1 VQVNRN
7 LYEETKLTWMKQ
19 RQLFK
24 AVIEAESEAII
35 AEIAEAGE

>member
-1 VQVNRN
+1 MKKIEVD
-7 LYEETKLTWMKQ
+7 LDEAETTE
-19 RQLFK
+19 